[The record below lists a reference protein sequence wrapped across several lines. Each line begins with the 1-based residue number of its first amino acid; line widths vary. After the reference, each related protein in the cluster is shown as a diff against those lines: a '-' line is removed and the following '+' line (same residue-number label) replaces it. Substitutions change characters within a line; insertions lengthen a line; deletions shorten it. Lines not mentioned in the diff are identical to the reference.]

1 VSVEADPDLKRP
13 VQGRLYWPAGSLEPL
28 PQTPI
33 DPAVAYDLVIVGAGF
48 TGLWAA
54 WHAKKAG
61 IDRVL
66 VLDADSIGAG
76 ASSRNAGY
84 LTPSFSAS
92 YSEMRRTLGVEKS
105 AILTTAALD
114 NVAEVLALIAGLDIE
129 CDLVPTG
136 IVTVST
142 HPDFDGRIKR
152 DVASAE
158 AMGLP
163 LTVLDREALRAQMSS
178 PVLSSGYSVPGG
190 IVNPRRLVLG
200 LAQRLA
206 ERGTMFASNVE
217 VVGVSDSGA
226 ELALDT
232 STGTVRAHQ
241 VFFAQNAWAHQNPRF
256 KRTVL
261 PVYSYQA
268 ATRQLS
274 GEELDRLEWRNKD
287 GYSDRRSILLNFRLT
302 EDGRIIFGG
311 RDIVQPYGGRIST
324 AKYTDYRI
332 LALLQESF
340 KYVFPMLP
348 EVDFE
353 ATWGGVI
360 ALTADHLPSVGI
372 DASRRI
378 AYAHGCGGHGVTQSH
393 LWSGAAIDLLTG
405 VDSERTRLPFIQRR
419 EARYPPEPMRYIGGA
434 ATRRQLR
441 SYDDRIQAG
450 LKGDKEPPFLRLAS
464 KLLNAR

>member
-1 VSVEADPDLKRP
+1 MGVEAAASVKRP
-13 VQGRLYWPAGSLEPL
+13 VQGRLFWPAGSVGP
-28 PQTPI
+28 PPPTPI
-33 DPAVAYDLVIVGAGF
+33 DGGIYDLVIVGAGF

-54 WHAKKAG
+54 WHAANAG

-66 VLDADSIGAG
+66 VLDADSVGAG

-92 YSEMRRTLGVEKS
+92 YSELRRTLGAQV
-105 AILTTAALD
+105 I
-114 NVAEVLALIAGLDIE
+114 ALISGLDIE

-142 HPDFDGRIKR
+142 HPDFDGRISR
-152 DVASAE
+152 DIESAS

-163 LTVLDREALRAQMSS
+163 LAVLDRKALREQMSS
-178 PVLSSGYSVPGG
+178 PVLTSGYSVPGA

-206 ERGTMFASNVE
+206 ERGTMFASNVA
-217 VVGVSDSGA
+217 VATASDVGPDIILETSG
-226 ELALDT
+226 
-232 STGTVRAHQ
+232 GQVRARK

-256 KRTVL
+256 RRTVL

-268 ATRQLS
+268 VTRQLTHA
-274 GEELDRLEWRNKD
+274 ELERLEWRNKE

-302 EDGRIIFGG
+302 ADDRIMFGG
-311 RDIVQPYGGRIST
+311 RDIVQPYAGRISV
-324 AKYTDYRI
+324 AKYTDHRI
-332 LALLQESF
+332 LALLEESF
-340 KYVFPMLP
+340 RYVFPMLP
-348 EVDFE
+348 AVEFEV
-353 ATWGGVI
+353 TWGGVI
-360 ALTADHLPSVGI
+360 ALTADHLPSVGV

-393 LWSGAAIDLLTG
+393 LWSGSAIDLLTG
-405 VDSERTRLPFIQRR
+405 ADSERARLPFVKRR
-419 EARYPPEPMRYIGGA
+419 EARYPPEPMRFVGGA

-450 LKGDKEPPFLRLAS
+450 LKGDKEPPFLRLAT
-464 KLLNAR
+464 KLLNTR